1 MAVQI
6 LFDAAGVPLL
16 PHLILATKSGRLI
29 REIPVN
35 EVRFR
40 ETLVSG
46 SEFAFTVYKEA
57 CVDKNGDIDE
67 AFWKKITDFKLAYCR
82 DFDRW
87 YELKAD
93 MTESTDIRKAI
104 TARSLGEAELSQINV
119 YGIEVN
125 TETDIDRDDYEP
137 TVLYDGTHPERSL
150 IDRLIYKAPHYR
162 VDHVDESIQN
172 IQRTFSF
179 DGKAIYDCFGE
190 VSQEINCLFVLDC
203 KKKSAG
209 GIDRT
214 ISVYDLEYHCP
225 VCGLRGE
232 FMPVCDNC
240 GHETVPG
247 YGTDTSVFVA
257 KENLAQEITYTTNTD
272 AVKNCFRLEAGDDLM
287 TAAVIACN
295 PNGSQYIW
303 YITDEMKGDMTQALQ
318 NRLASY
324 DALYEYYQTEST
336 YQPPSDMRSSYNAVV
351 AKYQSFREDL
361 TPIPE
366 TITGYPALMNEYF
379 NTIDLQMF
387 LESELM
393 PSVEISTTDAEREAA
408 KLTSQSLSP
417 VAVANLAS
425 VTETTAASAV
435 VGMAKCLIRG
445 TYQVK
450 SIEGSISTSGQF
462 TYWTGRLQV
471 TNYGD
476 EEDTAQ
482 TGSVTIVITNN
493 QEQYIQQ
500 KIDRMINQTADDPTD
515 ISSLFKLSIAAF
527 TAELPKYCRSRLIAF
542 RAACQAALD
551 ILIQQ
556 GVADAPS
563 WVSAEN
569 NLYQNMYVPYRNK
582 MMAIEAEIRVREGEI
597 HTVAGSY
604 DDRGGLLTAGMQNLL
619 DGQIKTIRSALEF
632 EAYLGEELWTEFAG
646 YRREDSFKN
655 DNYISDGL
663 NNYEMM
669 INGQRFLNMARQE
682 IYKSATLQHSIQASL
697 SNLLAM
703 TEFQP
708 LRQKFRVGNW
718 IRVRADGQIYRLRLS
733 EYTVDYEN
741 WNLDVVFTDLKEGYN
756 SVSDLQS
763 MLEAVRS
770 MQTTYGTVARQS
782 KDGED
787 GKGLLDRWVNEGLA
801 LTTNIVGGA
810 QNQEFVMDESG
821 FTGKELIPETGEYS
835 PEQVKIIS
843 HGVYMTDDG
852 WVTAKAALGRFRFL
866 NPQNNFQEE
875 DAFGVIADKLV
886 GNLILGQEVGIYNS
900 NGSIQLDEDGF
911 TLITEHTG
919 NQKVFNIKRHKQ
931 DDTYE
936 DLVYLDASGNLKLSA
951 YSTTGEMETAISVSE
966 EGIKTY
972 VGDNYSTKTNTVA
985 DVDVE
990 YISWDY
996 PDDGQQAHVPPEND
1010 PHWTTESPGWEY
1022 GKYIWQRTKTVN
1034 GNGVA
1039 GYSSPTCIQGAA
1051 ATVYSLEVSNTV
1063 IVGEEDGS
1071 FTPASVTFTGKSQ
1084 NGDNAKV
1091 NYSGRFIIET
1101 TTDNSTWTTRYTSSA
1116 NENAKTYT
1124 VPSGTLAVRCTL
1136 YRAGGTTTQ
1145 LDTQVVPVISEGTT
1159 GEDAYTVILTNENHT
1174 FAGTYTGAVPS
1185 STDCGVIAYKGATQV
1200 AATIG
1205 TITGAPYGMTTTIT
1219 GNGTTSAKF
1228 TVAVTYEM
1236 VIQNGTLTIPITV
1249 DGKTFNMIF
1258 TYSLAMRGAEATSYS
1273 MIVSHAAVGKSQEG
1287 VYNPAAIT
1295 LTGKSQTGSNS
1306 LVNYS
1311 GRFKIETTS
1320 DGSTWTTQYT
1330 SSSNENT
1337 KSYTV
1342 PDDITAIRCSL
1353 YKAGGTTTLLDQ
1365 QTVPIVTD
1373 GTDGQPGENGED
1385 AYTVIL
1391 TNENHT
1397 FAGSETAAIASNT
1410 DCYVVAY
1417 KGATQV
1423 AATIGTI
1430 TGVPTGM
1437 TVTPSG
1443 SGTTSAKFT
1452 VAVTTSMTTK
1462 NGTLSVPV
1470 TVDGKTFNMVFTYS
1484 LALKGDDGEPGVGV
1498 SDIAEQYYLSTSDQS
1513 PAGGSWSY
1521 TQPEWVSGKYIWT
1534 RSEITW
1540 DDSTQADPHI
1550 TYTDPVLAQ
1559 AINGA
1564 NEQAYDTQQTLVRN
1578 YSTKTETKELI
1589 SSEVGKTTIELVN
1602 GINESSTNMCPYPPT
1617 VLNDRGYYEITDNF
1631 DGSYDILKTSD
1642 YSYASFAIQFGDGT
1656 SEILSAG
1663 QYVFRVQENVTAANS
1678 TSVRVIYYDTNGTAH
1693 ANTFPKSQSYNLYTY
1708 QIALT
1713 LATAATRVEFAT
1725 VTDSAAKG
1733 YHRLWR
1739 IQINEG
1745 DTALP
1750 WDTPVGAAKLY
1761 ATNNF
1766 CPWPMSSAYSAGT
1779 IAPVDSNVDG
1789 SFSGKVALS
1798 GTSDYFRLIK
1808 NSPQLPT
1815 DTYNIQVIE
1824 ECVGD
1829 DFADGSVKFYNGSSE
1844 TTMTAGEKEI
1854 IGTHT
1859 ETGPITSSYNIVP
1872 YTMDIN
1878 VPSNYGVGSAISNG
1892 DGSYSVHVYMNPD
1905 QGIQPWFRLEKTLT
1919 TPLPAGTYVFTL
1931 REENTYHDADI
1942 TDIRLYYQRDGV
1954 SYLNADEMLAT
1965 TDSSGKTTYTIT
1977 EIFETDVN
1985 YIGFSAYMPSRE
1997 ADYGGTWWPQVDL
2010 AMPEDEWEPPVG
2022 ATVPSPVTSSSNVAP
2037 YPMAGSISATDE
2049 ALTFTNNMDGSY
2061 SFGIDLRTLANRSVY
2076 LTADLSTPL
2085 PEGIYTLVVYE
2096 DGDTNSYNSM
2106 TAYVD
2111 HGGSRSASTMY
2122 KHTDG
2127 NGNVYYSLKNYYT
2140 GNITRIQFQASY
2152 IGGYIYN
2159 CTWKVKINSHSSSID
2174 WGTPAYRTETGIVT
2188 KSNNLCPYPLDVN
2201 VSRDPENVNVTA
2213 NEDGSYTI
2221 RANLTHSQSLSLYI
2235 FLTKTFATSLAV
2247 GTYYFVLREKYVSGS
2262 APYNQV
2268 IFYYKTESSGSSYA
2282 EYKYTIGSVDIDG
2295 RTNYICS
2302 ITPNSAVTYVEFC
2315 TGNMAPGNY
2324 EFIWYPQFISGIIRD
2339 WEAPVGA
2346 KMQLCQWESPVG
2358 STGQITENIYRHTY
2372 TTQSNIQKTAS
2383 SIYFKKTGVP
2393 EGTYDFNWKIMIN
2406 NGGSYKDWEIPS
2418 SIGTRYSISNAYSQI
2433 NQTAESIELK
2443 VSKDGVISAINQSP
2457 EQITID
2463 ASKVN
2468 ITGFLTVSDVG
2479 AEGTTEIW
2487 GGRIKGGTI
2496 TLGGGNN
2503 GNGQVDVKNSNNV
2516 SIVTINNS
2524 GITVRNT
2531 SGTTIGSWGSGGISI
2546 YSGTIQ
2552 GPTIYVG
2559 GSNNGNG
2566 ALYVR
2571 NSNNTTI
2578 VTLNNTGIYTTN
2590 TTINASGIST
2600 TSLTASEYIYCNGS
2614 STSCYLKIP
2623 MFASYGYSGYM
2634 ELSSYGFTLKAQ
2646 GYTVNYNYNGEFWL
2660 YKNSDYTEFY
2670 GGVVY
2675 TYSSGGS
2682 STMSGGNVVCDYI
2695 STGELNVSGYKHRI
2709 VHTKDFGIRGLSA
2722 MESASPI
2729 FADMG
2734 SAVIDEC
2741 GDAYI
2746 FLEDIFRETVET
2758 TVEYQVFLQKYGDG
2772 DCYVY
2777 ERRPDYFIVKGTS
2790 GLQFGW
2796 EIHAKQR
2803 DYDQDRIEPYY
2814 EGQKQELKGM
2824 MHSDCDALAAQFIE
2838 EYYHEI
2844 ETNEGSQT

>member
-16 PHLILATKSGRLI
+16 PHLILATKSGKLI

-57 CVDKNGDIDE
+57 CVDENGDIDE

-203 KKKSAG
+203 KKKATV

-232 FMPVCDNC
+232 FMPVCDKC

-318 NRLASY
+318 NRLSSY

-336 YQPPSDMRSSYNAVV
+336 YQPTSDMRSSYNAVV
-351 AKYQSFREDL
+351 SKYQSFREDL

-393 PSVEISTTDAEREAA
+393 PSVEISTTDAAREAA

-417 VAVANLAS
+417 VAVANLAA

-515 ISSLFKLSIAAF
+515 ISALFKLSIAAF

-563 WVSAEN
+563 WVSEEN

-619 DGQIKTIRSALEF
+619 DGQIKTIRSALDF

-1039 GYSSPTCIQGAA
+1039 SYSSPTCIQGAA

-1101 TTDNSTWTTRYTSSA
+1101 TTDNNTWTTRYTSSA

-1174 FAGTYTGAVPS
+1174 FAG
-1185 STDCGVIAYKGATQV
+1185 
-1200 AATIG
+1200 
-1205 TITGAPYGMTTTIT
+1205 
-1219 GNGTTSAKF
+1219 
-1228 TVAVTYEM
+1228 
-1236 VIQNGTLTIPITV
+1236 
-1249 DGKTFNMIF
+1249 
-1258 TYSLAMRGAEATSYS
+1258 
-1273 MIVSHAAVGKSQEG
+1273 
-1287 VYNPAAIT
+1287 
-1295 LTGKSQTGSNS
+1295 
-1306 LVNYS
+1306 
-1311 GRFKIETTS
+1311 
-1320 DGSTWTTQYT
+1320 
-1330 SSSNENT
+1330 
-1337 KSYTV
+1337 
-1342 PDDITAIRCSL
+1342 
-1353 YKAGGTTTLLDQ
+1353 
-1365 QTVPIVTD
+1365 
-1373 GTDGQPGENGED
+1373 
-1385 AYTVIL
+1385 
-1391 TNENHT
+1391 
-1397 FAGSETAAIASNT
+1397 SETAAIASNT

-1430 TGVPTGM
+1430 TGAPTGM
-1437 TVTPSG
+1437 TISRMNN
-1443 SGTTSAKFT
+1443 GTVNAKFT
-1452 VAVTTSMTTK
+1452 VYVTTSMVTK
-1462 NGTLSVPV
+1462 NGTLTVPV
-1470 TVDGKTFNMVFTYS
+1470 TVDGHTFNMIFTYS
-1484 LALKGDDGEPGVGV
+1484 LALKGQDGTSGYNNAIVYLYKRATSAPSSPSSDLTYTFSTGVLSGTLDGWTQTIPSGTNPIYVIAATATSLEDTDTIASNEWSSAVVLAQNGSNGTNGLNSATVRLFQRASSTPVKPNTSLTYTFSTGVLSGTLGDWSQSIPTTDGNPCYVIQATASSRTSTDTISASEWSTQSILVEDGENGIGV
-1498 SDIAEQYYLSTSDQS
+1498 SDIVEQYIITTTTTPPSEDDPNWSTDQ
-1513 PAGGSWSY
+1513 PVW
-1521 TQPEWVSGKYIWT
+1521 ENGKYIWT

-1540 DDSTQADPHI
+1540 DDGTVQNPHI
-1550 TYTDPVLAQ
+1550 THTDPVLAK

-1656 SEILSAG
+1656 SEILPAG

-1725 VTDSAAKG
+1725 VTDSVAKG

-1745 DTALP
+1745 DTALS

-1779 IAPVDSNVDG
+1779 IAPVGSNADG
-1789 SFSGKVALS
+1789 TFSGNVTLS

-1854 IGTHT
+1854 IGEHT
-1859 ETGPITSSYNIVP
+1859 ETGPISDSYNIVP
-1872 YTMDIN
+1872 YTMDDFYMLGR
-1878 VPSNYGVGSAISNG
+1878 YGTGTASSNG
-1892 DGSYSVHVYMNPD
+1892 DGSYD
-1905 QGIQPWFRLEKTLT
+1905 IQVDVNFQTGYDDYPNFRLGKTLT
-1919 TPLPAGTYVFTL
+1919 TPLSPGTYVFTL
-1931 REENTYHDADI
+1931 REENTLQSATI
-1942 TDIRLYYQRDGV
+1942 SKMSLYYQQQGVTYVNQDTMLAATDADGV
-1954 SYLNADEMLAT
+1954 
-1965 TDSSGKTTYTIT
+1965 TTYTIT
-1977 EIFETDVN
+1977 ETFDCGVT
-1985 YIGFSAYMPSRE
+1985 YISFQAYLPTRD
-1997 ADYGGTWWPQVDL
+1997 ADYGGIWWPQANLVMQ
-2010 AMPEDEWEPPVG
+2010 AEEWEPPVG
-2022 ATVPSPVTSSSNVAP
+2022 ATGAGTSSSNLAP
-2037 YPMAGSISATDE
+2037 YPMTGSLKSGNTYYNE
-2049 ALTFTNNMDGSY
+2049 YLTFTNNGDGSY
-2061 SFGIDLRTLANRSVY
+2061 GFDI
-2076 LTADLSTPL
+2076 DLSTQSAKSAYLSADLGTPL
-2085 PEGIYTLVVYE
+2085 PGGTYTITVYE
-2096 DGDTNSYNSM
+2096 TGDANPHNTM
-2106 TAYVD
+2106 TAYVVY
-2111 HGGSRSASTMY
+2111 GGVGSSSTMH
-2122 KHTDG
+2122 KHTDT
-2127 NGNVYYSLKNYYT
+2127 NGHVYYSVTRTYT
-2140 GNITRIQFQASY
+2140 DRITKIEVYASY
-2152 IGGYIYN
+2152 PGGAQYN
-2159 CTWKVKINSHSSSID
+2159 STWKVQVNSHSSVLS
-2174 WGTPAYRTETGIVT
+2174 WETPAYGTETGIVT
-2188 KSNNLCPYPLDVN
+2188 SSRNLCPYPLDVN
-2201 VSRDPENVNVTA
+2201 VSRDPENVSVTT
-2213 NEDGSYTI
+2213 NDDGSYTI

-2235 FLTKTFATSLAV
+2235 FLTKTFAASLPITA
-2247 GTYYFVLREKYVSGS
+2247 TAYFILREKYLSGS
-2262 APYNQV
+2262 APYNQA

-2282 EYKYTIGSVDIDG
+2282 EYKYASGSTDLDG
-2295 RTNYICS
+2295 RTCYVLGIS
-2302 ITPNSAVTYVEFC
+2302 PSSPVTYVEFC
-2315 TGNMAPGNY
+2315 TGNMSPGNY
-2324 EFIWYPQFISGIIRD
+2324 EFIWYPQFVNGSIRD

-2346 KMQLCQWESPVG
+2346 KVQLSSWEAPVG
-2358 STGQITENIYRHTY
+2358 STGTITTNIYRHTY
-2372 TTQSNIQKTAS
+2372 TAQSNIQKTAS

-2393 EGTYDFNWKIMIN
+2393 AGTYDFNWKIMIN
-2406 NGGSYKDWEIPS
+2406 NGGSYKNWEIPS

-2468 ITGFLTVSDVG
+2468 ITGFLTVSDVS

-2496 TLGGGNN
+2496 TLGGANN
-2503 GNGQVDVKNSNNV
+2503 GNGQL
-2516 SIVTINNS
+2516 SIVNASSQTILSADNSSLTYYCRSSTASFMIKNNS
-2524 GITVRNT
+2524 GDNLLTANTNGLAIYCRSANYGLYLSDASGNTLMAATSSGITL
-2531 SGTTIGSWGSGGISI
+2531 
-2546 YSGTIQ
+2546 YKGTIQ
-2552 GPTIYVG
+2552 GPTIIVG
-2559 GSNNGNG
+2559 GSSNTNGV
-2566 ALYVR
+2566 LYVR
-2571 NSNNTTI
+2571 NANNSNV
-2578 VTLNNTGIYTTN
+2578 VTLNN
-2590 TTINASGIST
+2590 SGITT
-2600 TSLTASEYIYCNGS
+2600 TSLTASEYIYCNGNS
-2614 STSCYLKIP
+2614 NSYFKIP
-2623 MFASYGYSGYM
+2623 FYNGSGYL
-2634 ELSSYGFTLKAQ
+2634 ELSSSNGFYANAYGLIIHLSSD
-2646 GYTVNYNYNGEFWL
+2646 GYFYVQDSYYTTQINGNYIF
-2660 YKNSDYTEFY
+2660 
-2670 GGVVY
+2670 
-2675 TYSSGGS
+2675 
-2682 STMSGGNVVCDYI
+2682 CDYVNCNELQA
-2695 STGELNVSGYKHRI
+2695 SELNVSGYKYR
-2709 VHTKDFGIRGLSA
+2709 VVQTSDFGVRRLSA
-2722 MESASPI
+2722 VESPTPM
-2729 FADMG
+2729 FVDLG
-2734 SAVIDEC
+2734 SAVIDDV
-2741 GDAYI
+2741 GDAYLFI
-2746 FLEDIFRETVET
+2746 EDIFRETVET

-2772 DCYVY
+2772 DCWVS
-2777 ERRPDYFIVKGTS
+2777 ERHADYFVVKGTP
-2790 GLQFGW
+2790 GMEFGW

-2814 EGQKQELKGM
+2814 QGQKQELTKM
-2824 MHSDCDALAAQFIE
+2824 MNSNCDTLAADFIK
-2838 EYYHEI
+2838 EYYDEI
-2844 ETNEGSQT
+2844 GTNGGSNT